1 MIQAMCGPALILALA
16 LAPPGVATAAIAPP
30 EALVRSLYREPSI
43 PNTPAQV
50 DRYFALDL
58 AAAIKKDIAGGEV
71 GDTNEADYRYDSQDP
86 EITRLGFTS
95 KPIIGGAMVTA
106 HFYDHG
112 HPNAV
117 TYLLCERVADW
128 RITDV
133 RNQHLKMRA
142 LLKLP
147 AGSVR
152 C

>member
-86 EITRLGFTS
+86 EFTS

-133 RNQHLKMRA
+133 QTRHLKMRA
-142 LLKLP
+142 VLKLTARP
-147 AGSVR
+147 VR